1 MVSQVVKTDPHW
13 PPLEESM
20 GQERNLVSSDVVPT
34 PSVSGNHSPS
44 SAPQPMDGLQSTAPP
59 PFLTKTYDM
68 VDDPATDAVV
78 SWSSG
83 NNSFVVW
90 NPPDFAQELLPKYF
104 KHNNFSSFV
113 RQLNTYGFR
122 KVDPDRWEFANEG
135 FLRGRRDLLRT
146 IHRRKPATHS
156 QQPAQPQQ
164 QQPHQHQHQL
174 SEPAS
179 VGPCVEVGKFGLE
192 GEIERLKRDKNVLM
206 VELVRLRQQQQNTE
220 REMQSMGQR
229 LLTTENRQ
237 QHMMSFLAKA
247 MQNPSF
253 LAQLMQQSEK
263 KRLAT
268 TVRKK
273 RRLPKQD
280 SSEEDS
286 VGSDT
291 PADNQIVAYNANGG
305 GDANGARAMIMQ
317 FFNSTDAASSP
328 SLDDGPLEALFRDL
342 GSAPSGPAG
351 GTNRQSGV
359 TLTEMN
365 TPGLSDALPGPVLMD
380 ASPEHDELP
389 MPPHLALR
397 IPRLEGALSMNTD
410 NGIKYSSGDLKP
422 EDLSGESMEFNDDG
436 TRLLPEGEEGI
447 SNMGSPGMSAAN
459 DSLFWEQFL
468 SESPSAVD
476 HELEQELD
484 LDGDDKEDGDETVG
498 DSVEVL
504 GGEDGGEGK
513 DWWSK
518 KPSVEQLS
526 VQMGQLAP
534 G

>member
-20 GQERNLVSSDVVPT
+20 GQERNLVSSEVVPT
-34 PSVSGNHSPS
+34 PSVSGNHSS
-44 SAPQPMDGLQSTAPP
+44 STAPQPMDGLQSTAPP

-156 QQPAQPQQ
+156 QQSAQPQPQ
-164 QQPHQHQHQL
+164 LQHQL

-192 GEIERLKRDKNVLM
+192 GEIERLKRDKNILM
-206 VELVRLRQQQQNTE
+206 MELVRLRQQQQNTE
-220 REMQSMGQR
+220 RDMQAMGQR

-237 QHMMSFLAKA
+237 QQMMSFLAKA

-280 SSEEDS
+280 SSEDDS
-286 VGSDT
+286 VGSDI

-305 GDANGARAMIMQ
+305 GDGNGARAMIMQ

-389 MPPHLALR
+389 LPPHLALR
-397 IPRLEGALSMNTD
+397 IPRLEGAVNMD
-410 NGIKYSSGDLKP
+410 NGNKYLNGDMIS
-422 EDLSGESMEFNDDG
+422 EDLSGEPMEFHVESG
-436 TRLLPEGEEGI
+436 RLLSEVEEEI
-447 SNMGSPGMSAAN
+447 LSPDSPAVN
-459 DSLFWEQFL
+459 DIFWEQL
-468 SESPSAVD
+468 LNGSPSAVD
-476 HELEQELD
+476 HELEHELN
-484 LDGDDKEDGDETVG
+484 LGFDGKEDGDETVG
-498 DSVEVL
+498 DSAEVL
-504 GGEDGGEGK
+504 GGEDGGEAR
-513 DWWSK
+513 DMWSK

>member
-1 MVSQVVKTDPHW
+1 
-13 PPLEESM
+13 M
-20 GQERNLVSSDVVPT
+20 GFGDWKVFTFWLMLMEGIRLKRVQ
-34 PSVSGNHSPS
+34 
-44 SAPQPMDGLQSTAPP
+44 
-59 PFLTKTYDM
+59 
-68 VDDPATDAVV
+68 
-78 SWSSG
+78 
-83 NNSFVVW
+83 
-90 NPPDFAQELLPKYF
+90 
-104 KHNNFSSFV
+104 
-113 RQLNTYGFR
+113 GFR

-156 QQPAQPQQ
+156 QQPAQPQPQ
-164 QQPHQHQHQL
+164 LQHQL

-192 GEIERLKRDKNVLM
+192 GEIERLKRDKNILM
-206 VELVRLRQQQQNTE
+206 MELVRLRQQQQNTE
-220 REMQSMGQR
+220 RDMQAMGQR

-237 QHMMSFLAKA
+237 QQMMSFLAKA

-280 SSEEDS
+280 SSEDDS
-286 VGSDT
+286 VGSDI

-305 GDANGARAMIMQ
+305 GDGNGARAMIMQ

-389 MPPHLALR
+389 LPPHLALR
-397 IPRLEGALSMNTD
+397 IPRLEGMCFCD
-410 NGIKYSSGDLKP
+410 
-422 EDLSGESMEFNDDG
+422 
-436 TRLLPEGEEGI
+436 
-447 SNMGSPGMSAAN
+447 
-459 DSLFWEQFL
+459 
-468 SESPSAVD
+468 
-476 HELEQELD
+476 
-484 LDGDDKEDGDETVG
+484 
-498 DSVEVL
+498 
-504 GGEDGGEGK
+504 
-513 DWWSK
+513 
-518 KPSVEQLS
+518 
-526 VQMGQLAP
+526 
-534 G
+534 

>member
-1 MVSQVVKTDPHW
+1 
-13 PPLEESM
+13 
-20 GQERNLVSSDVVPT
+20 
-34 PSVSGNHSPS
+34 
-44 SAPQPMDGLQSTAPP
+44 
-59 PFLTKTYDM
+59 
-68 VDDPATDAVV
+68 
-78 SWSSG
+78 
-83 NNSFVVW
+83 
-90 NPPDFAQELLPKYF
+90 
-104 KHNNFSSFV
+104 
-113 RQLNTYGFR
+113 
-122 KVDPDRWEFANEG
+122 
-135 FLRGRRDLLRT
+135 
-146 IHRRKPATHS
+146 
-156 QQPAQPQQ
+156 
-164 QQPHQHQHQL
+164 
-174 SEPAS
+174 
-179 VGPCVEVGKFGLE
+179 
-192 GEIERLKRDKNVLM
+192 
-206 VELVRLRQQQQNTE
+206 
-220 REMQSMGQR
+220 MGQR

-237 QHMMSFLAKA
+237 QQMMSFLAKA

-280 SSEEDS
+280 SSEDDS
-286 VGSDT
+286 VGSDI

-305 GDANGARAMIMQ
+305 GDGNGARAMIMQ

-389 MPPHLALR
+389 LPPHLALR
-397 IPRLEGALSMNTD
+397 IPRLEGAVNMD
-410 NGIKYSSGDLKP
+410 NGNKYLNGDMIS
-422 EDLSGESMEFNDDG
+422 EDLSGEPMEFHVESG
-436 TRLLPEGEEGI
+436 RLLSEVEEEI
-447 SNMGSPGMSAAN
+447 LSPDSPAVN
-459 DSLFWEQFL
+459 DIFWEQL
-468 SESPSAVD
+468 LNGSPSAVD
-476 HELEQELD
+476 HELEHELN
-484 LDGDDKEDGDETVG
+484 LGFDGKEDGDETVG
-498 DSVEVL
+498 DSAEVL
-504 GGEDGGEGK
+504 GGEDGGEAR
-513 DWWSK
+513 DMWSK

>member
-1 MVSQVVKTDPHW
+1 MSQVLKTDPHW

-20 GQERNLVSSDVVPT
+20 GQERYALNTDVI
-34 PSVSGNHSPS
+34 PS
-44 SAPQPMDGLQSTAPP
+44 SAVPGSLNSSVPQPMDVLQSTAPP

-68 VDDPATDAVV
+68 VDDPATDPVV
-78 SWSSG
+78 SWSAG
-83 NNSFVVW
+83 NNSFIVW

-135 FLRGRRDLLRT
+135 FLRGRRDLLRS

-156 QQPAQPQQ
+156 QQSVQQ
-164 QQPHQHQHQL
+164 QQQQQHQQ
-174 SEPAS
+174 SEQGP

-206 VELVRLRQQQQNTE
+206 MELVRLRQQQQNTE
-220 REMQSMGQR
+220 RDLQAMGQR

-253 LAQLMQQSEK
+253 LAQLMQQSEN
-263 KRLAT
+263 KRLAA

-280 SSEEDS
+280 SSGDDS
-286 VGSDT
+286 ANSDS
-291 PADNQIVAYNANGG
+291 PADNQIVAFHSNGNA
-305 GDANGARAMIMQ
+305 DSNGARAMIMQ

-328 SLDDGPLEALFRDL
+328 SLDSGPLEALFRDL
-342 GSAPSGPAG
+342 GSAPSGTDV
-351 GTNRQSGV
+351 GTLASRQSGV

-365 TPGLSDALPGPVLMD
+365 IPGLGDSLPGPVVMD
-380 ASPEHDELP
+380 ASTEISDMHIPSPLSN
-389 MPPHLALR
+389 R
-397 IPRLEGALSMNTD
+397 IPRLEGALSMD
-410 NGIKYSSGDLKP
+410 NGSNHSSGEIKP
-422 EDLSGESMEFNDDG
+422 DGLSGESMEFNADG
-436 TRLLPEGEEGI
+436 GRAPSEGEEVI
-447 SNMGSPGMSAAN
+447 SNLGSPAVSAAN
-459 DSLFWEQFL
+459 DIFWEQFL
-468 SESPSAVD
+468 SEAPSGAD
-476 HELEQELD
+476 HELDHDLD
-484 LDGDDKEDGDETVG
+484 LDPRDKETDGDEIVE

-504 GGEDGGEGK
+504 AGEDVGEVK
-513 DWWSK
+513 NWWSK